1 MNVGVRCEPMARHVD
16 YWSAAL
22 YSIRKSSRQFRENF
36 PNDLCFRLATAG
48 RVWRPNALLP
58 RKEMLATKA
67 GFCRLCRIAKMTAMR
82 SEVGVALLRFQNL
95 TVVVM
100 NNKNLLRA
108 LFAAG
113 LFGAAGFAMAHG
125 DVTPQKV
132 ETKGL
137 ASLGEEWLDENP
149 YREPSEF
156 HDRAI
161 QIGSSAYN
169 QNCARCHG
177 LEAISGGIAPDL
189 RELEANIDGDDW
201 YKERVIN
208 GAVRDG
214 AVYMP
219 RMADYLSQEAL
230 WAIRTY
236 IESEAAKQ

>member
-1 MNVGVRCEPMARHVD
+1 
-16 YWSAAL
+16 
-22 YSIRKSSRQFRENF
+22 
-36 PNDLCFRLATAG
+36 
-48 RVWRPNALLP
+48 
-58 RKEMLATKA
+58 MLTTKA
-67 GFCRLCRIAKMTAMR
+67 GFCRPGSIAKMAIMR
-82 SEVGVALLRFQNL
+82 SVVGAALLRFQNS

-100 NNKNLLRA
+100 NNKTLLHA
-108 LFAAG
+108 FFAVS
-113 LFGAAGFAMAHG
+113 LLGAAGFAMAHG

-137 ASLGEEWLDENP
+137 APLGDEWLDENP
-149 YREPSEF
+149 YRESSEF
-156 HDRAI
+156 HDRAV

-189 RELEANIDGDDW
+189 RELEANLDGDDW